1 MVNFQTKMRKNWK
14 LYLLALVLLAILGI
28 SIYNYY
34 TFRGGE
40 WSCIAQRCT
49 EFSNNDNWVNDNC
62 NYIDTDMIC
71 EFTFNNQDYKLP
83 LSKIN
88 KEQMVSCRQYEC
100 AVEVYVKS
108 YV

>member
-1 MVNFQTKMRKNWK
+1 MKKKWIIYV
-14 LYLLALVLLAILGI
+14 AGVVLLLSIVM

-34 TFRGGE
+34 NFSGGE

-49 EFSNNDNWVNDNC
+49 EFSNNDEWVNDNC
-62 NYIDTDMIC
+62 NYIDNDMIC
-71 EFTFNNQDYKLP
+71 EFRFNNQDYRLP

-108 YV
+108 HV